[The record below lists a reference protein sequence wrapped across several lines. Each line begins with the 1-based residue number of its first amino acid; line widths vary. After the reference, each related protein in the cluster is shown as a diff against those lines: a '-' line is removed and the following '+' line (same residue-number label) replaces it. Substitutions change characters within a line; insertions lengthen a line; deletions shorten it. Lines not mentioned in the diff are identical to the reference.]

1 MPLTADDIKRLMPS
15 LEAFLSMK
23 AVEGLGDEATE
34 ETAEGESHEMPSGP
48 DAMGMKAA
56 GGEKPG
62 GMAVVIDMKP
72 KGKPGMGGE
81 KVPGC
86 PDCADGTPHEHMK

>member
-1 MPLTADDIKRLMPS
+1 MPLTPEDVKKLMPS

-23 AVEGLGDEATE
+23 ASEALEGGE
-34 ETAEGESHEMPSGP
+34 EPPEGTADAAAAESPME
-48 DAMGMKAA
+48 

-62 GMAVVIDMKP
+62 GLGVVIAMKP
-72 KGKPGMGGE
+72 KPAPGGGG

-86 PDCADGTPHEHMK
+86 PDCADGTPHEHVGK

>member
-1 MPLTADDIKRLMPS
+1 MPLTPEEVRKLMPS

-23 AVEGLGDEATE
+23 ASEALDGGEEPPEGMAHEATE
-34 ETAEGESHEMPSGP
+34 AGSASPME
-48 DAMGMKAA
+48 

-62 GMAVVIDMKP
+62 GMGVVIALKP
-72 KGKPGMGGE
+72 KGSEGG

-86 PDCADGTPHEHMK
+86 PDCADGTPHEHVGK